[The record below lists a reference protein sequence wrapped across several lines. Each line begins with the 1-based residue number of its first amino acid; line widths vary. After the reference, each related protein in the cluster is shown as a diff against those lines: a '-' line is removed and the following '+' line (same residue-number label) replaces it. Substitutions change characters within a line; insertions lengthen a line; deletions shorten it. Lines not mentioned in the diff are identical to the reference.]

1 MRINGAQAVIECL
14 KKENVNLVFGYPGGA
29 VLTLYDALYQNN
41 FPHILTKHE
50 QGAVHAADGYARSSG
65 KVGVCFATSGPGATN
80 LVTGI
85 ATANIDSIPLV
96 CITGQVATHLI
107 GKDSFQEADVCGI
120 TAPVTKHNYLIKK
133 VEDLPRIFKEA
144 FHIAATGRPG
154 PVVIDIAKD
163 VFEQELDFIYPDKVN
178 LRGYQLQKDGN
189 SQDIDNLIQALTVA
203 EKPVFFVGGGVISSN
218 TAAYIKQLADITGIP
233 VVDSLMGKG
242 AISSNQEESLGMI
255 GMHGTYV
262 ANMAV
267 MKCDLLIGLG
277 VRFDDR
283 VTGKTSEFAPNAK
296 IAHFDID
303 NAEIN
308 KNIHVDYPIVGD
320 LRWSLPLFTAKLSIL
335 SKELKPKYQSWH
347 NYLLDLKNNSLNT
360 SPKNAPFIL
369 PEYLISLVSEL
380 CNEDTIIVTDVGQH
394 QMWTAQYYKFQKA
407 RTFLTSGGLG
417 TMGFGLPA
425 AIGAKLAQPDKKV
438 ILFTGDGSI
447 MMNCQE
453 FATVADYDLDIKII
467 VLNNHMLGMVAQ
479 WQRMFYNRHYSHSIL
494 RGKTD
499 LVKLAQAMG
508 VNGHRIQDNSTL
520 TKELANYLNTDTA
533 VLLDIFIPDEENVF
547 PMVPAGGRLDQMV
560 LEVTL

>member
-80 LVTGI
+80 LITGI

-133 VEDLPRIFKEA
+133 VEDLPHVFKEA
-144 FHIAATGRPG
+144 FHIASTGRPG

-163 VFEQELDFIYPDKVN
+163 VFEQELDFVYPDKVN

-189 SQDIDNLIQALTVA
+189 SQDIDNLIQALTIA

-283 VTGKTSEFAPNAK
+283 VTGKTSEFASNAK

-308 KNIHVDYPIVGD
+308 KNIHIDYPIVGD

-335 SKELKPKYQSWH
+335 GNELKQKYQSWH

-380 CNEDTIIVTDVGQH
+380 CDEDTIIVTDVGQH

-425 AIGAKLAQPDKKV
+425 AIGAKLAHPNKKV

-508 VNGHRIQDNSTL
+508 VNGHRIQDSSTL
-520 TKELANYLNTDTA
+520 SKELTNYLNANTA
-533 VLLDIFIPDEENVF
+533 VLLDVFIPDEENVF

>member
-80 LVTGI
+80 LITGI

-133 VEDLPRIFKEA
+133 VEDLPRVFKEA
-144 FHIAATGRPG
+144 FHIASTGRPG

-163 VFEQELDFIYPDKVN
+163 VFEQELDFVYPDKVN

-189 SQDIDNLIQALTVA
+189 SQDIDNLIQALTIA

-218 TAAYIKQLADITGIP
+218 TAAYIKQLTDITGIP

-308 KNIHVDYPIVGD
+308 KNIHIDYPIVGD

-335 SKELKPKYQSWH
+335 GNELKQKYQSWH
-347 NYLLDLKNNSLNT
+347 NYLLDLKTNSSNT
-360 SPKNAPFIL
+360 SPKTAPFIL

-380 CNEDTIIVTDVGQH
+380 CDEDTIIVTDVGQH
-394 QMWTAQYYKFQKA
+394 QMWTAQYYKFQKS

-425 AIGAKLAQPDKKV
+425 AIGAKLAHPDKKV

-508 VNGHRIQDNSTL
+508 VNGHRIQDSSTL
-520 TKELANYLNTDTA
+520 SKELTNYLNANTA
-533 VLLDIFIPDEENVF
+533 VLLDVFIPDEENVF